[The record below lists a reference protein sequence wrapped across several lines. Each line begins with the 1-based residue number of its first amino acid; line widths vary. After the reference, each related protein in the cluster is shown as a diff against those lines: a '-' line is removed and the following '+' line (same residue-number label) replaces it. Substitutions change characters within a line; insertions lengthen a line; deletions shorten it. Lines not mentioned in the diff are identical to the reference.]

1 VSEPASDD
9 ASLLD
14 AWRAGDARAGEQL
27 VRRHAARLRRFFANK
42 VDVVAEDLCQQTW
55 AACIEARDRIEGY
68 IATGVGEGAQLVV
81 DGRGCRVPG
90 HYLFAAAR
98 NRLINYYR
106 QHQRQAQQ
114 FDPLVTSVAELGH
127 GPSANPSGALAQHE
141 RRAKLHEALRSLP
154 LDAQIAL
161 ELHYWEHLSV
171 REIGDALGVP
181 EGTIKARLARARQ
194 QLHLRLHPQG

>member
-1 VSEPASDD
+1 MSETASDD
-9 ASLLD
+9 AQLLD
-14 AWRAGDARAGEQL
+14 AWRGGDARAGEQL
-27 VRRHAARLRRFFANK
+27 VRRHASRLRRFFANK
-42 VDVVAEDLCQQTW
+42 VDAGADDLCQQTW
-55 AACIEARDRIEGY
+55 AACIEARDRIEHD
-68 IATGVGEGAQLVV
+68 GAS
-81 DGRGCRVPG
+81 RSFAS
-90 HYLFAAAR
+90 YLFAAAR
-98 NRLINYYR
+98 HRLINYYR

-127 GPSANPSGALAQHE
+127 GASANPSGALAQHE

-194 QLHLRLHPQG
+194 QLHQRLHPQA

>member
-1 VSEPASDD
+1 MSEPASDD

-55 AACIEARDRIEGY
+55 AACIEARDRIEHD
-68 IATGVGEGAQLVV
+68 GA
-81 DGRGCRVPG
+81 GRSFAS
-90 HYLFAAAR
+90 YLFAAAR